1 MVLLKSNFHLN
12 FFFFL
17 FNFNLFSVL
26 KKILKSPMHGV
37 SQVEVFHPKIS
48 NLIKHSNYKIVFKAN
63 VQFVHSL
70 GNCGSCFLS
79 LHHIR
84 ICIFFIN
91 ET

>member
-1 MVLLKSNFHLN
+1 
-12 FFFFL
+12 
-17 FNFNLFSVL
+17 
-26 KKILKSPMHGV
+26 MHGV

-70 GNCGSCFLS
+70 GNCSSCFLS
-79 LHHIR
+79 LHHVW